1 MTGRPTDLYRRY
13 MAADTAYRR
22 HASTCTAC
30 TTTVPGPACQAG
42 ARLYESFSTLQAAYL
57 NHLK

>member
-1 MTGRPTDLYRRY
+1 

-22 HASTCTAC
+22 HADACTAC
-30 TTTVPGPACQAG
+30 TTTAPAQDCRTG

>member
-1 MTGRPTDLYRRY
+1 MPAANDLYRRY

-22 HASTCTAC
+22 HAATCAAC
-30 TTTVPGPACQAG
+30 TLTALGPACRSGAG
-42 ARLYESFSTLQAAYL
+42 LYESFSTLQQAYL

>member
-1 MTGRPTDLYRRY
+1 

-22 HASTCTAC
+22 HAAACTAC
-30 TTTVPGPACQAG
+30 TTTVPGQDCRAG

-57 NHLK
+57 NRLK

>member
-1 MTGRPTDLYRRY
+1 

-22 HASTCTAC
+22 HAGGCAAC
-30 TTTVPGPACQAG
+30 TLTAPGPKCRTGAG
-42 ARLYESFSTLQAAYL
+42 LYESFSTLQQAYL